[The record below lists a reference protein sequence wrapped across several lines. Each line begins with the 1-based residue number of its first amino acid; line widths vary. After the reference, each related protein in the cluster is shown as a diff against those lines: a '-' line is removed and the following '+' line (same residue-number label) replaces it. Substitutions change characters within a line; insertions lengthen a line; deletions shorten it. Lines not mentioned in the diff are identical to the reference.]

1 MTNEELN
8 TKLYEKMVASQD
20 RYRTWL
26 LSQSPQEILYHCYEY
41 NIREDIILAL
51 EYVDLTDE
59 QCMTLLE
66 SHDPLDDIFADFEN
80 RETDHMTDI
89 VDTMEHRADKLLRE
103 AKKNAR

>member
-8 TKLYEKMVASQD
+8 TKLYEKMFAAQE

-26 LSQSPQEILYHCYEY
+26 LSLPSEEILHHCYEY
-41 NIREDIILAL
+41 TTREDILLAL

-59 QCMTLLE
+59 QCMVLLG
-66 SHDPLDDIFADFEN
+66 SRNPLDDIFTDFEK

-89 VDTMEHRADKLLRE
+89 QDTIEHRADKLLRE

>member
-1 MTNEELN
+1 VTNEELN
-8 TKLYEKMVASQD
+8 TRLYEKLVASQD

-59 QCMTLLE
+59 QCMALLE
-66 SHDPLDDIFADFEN
+66 SRDPLDDIFADFEN

-89 VDTMEHRADKLLRE
+89 MDTMERRADKLLRE
-103 AKKNAR
+103 AKKDAR